1 MFPFIVN
8 NSMYMCQIIVDK
20 SMYVNVPIDCQLIYI
35 HKYNVS
41 IYCQQIYVHK
51 CVDLFATNLCTCDDL
66 LFANVH
72 KCVDLFS
79 TNLCTCDNLL
89 FAIQFDL

>member
-20 SMYVNVPIDCQLIYI
+20 SMYVNVPIDCQLICI

-51 CVDLFATNLCTCDDL
+51 CVDLFSTNLCTCDDL
-66 LFANVH
+66 LFA
-72 KCVDLFS
+72 
-79 TNLCTCDNLL
+79 
-89 FAIQFDL
+89 IQFDLQLTEEQMEALIAD